1 MVVTQPGTSN
11 RPAPDSG
18 SPSSSSSSD
27 SGDSHNLDSRGP
39 AELADENPPYTHEEA
54 LRIRKERDEA
64 REELG
69 EVSKQFGIAQAEWED
84 QRKQLCD
91 AITGLMSFV

>member
-11 RPAPDSG
+11 PVPVSG
-18 SPSSSSSSD
+18 SSSSSSSSESD
-27 SGDSHNLDSRGP
+27 NSHNPNPRGL

-54 LRIRKERDEA
+54 LRFCKERDEA
-64 REELG
+64 RKELG
-69 EVSKQFGIAQAEWED
+69 DVSKQFGIAQAEWED